1 MESDLRSF
9 LEDRF
14 KDLSDKMKKMEDS
27 IIRVFDKLDT
37 TILKTSDNS
46 KDIQSLQEKHLEI
59 KSSIDDKLK
68 GVRINHEA
76 CSNNCKTF
84 REEIKKTMDEK
95 DRASEER
102 LKNWIMGLGLSFIIT
117 LAVTITLKF
126 VGGK

>member
-14 KDLSDKMKKMEDS
+14 KDLSDKMNKMEDS

-59 KSSIDDKLK
+59 KASIDDKFK
-68 GVRINHEA
+68 GSRINYEA
-76 CSNNCKTF
+76 CQSNCKTF
-84 REEIKKTMDEK
+84 REKLEKLMDEK
-95 DRASEER
+95 DRASETR
-102 LKNWIMGLGLSFIIT
+102 LKNWIMGLGLSFIVT
-117 LAVTITLKF
+117 LIVSIILKF
-126 VGGK
+126 AR